1 MAKKKKKVTAT
12 QRKLKNARERAK
24 YRLEKMGFA
33 SDQISYLL
41 QDFRKVFAN
50 KAGKINIGKLTNKQI
65 DRRISDY
72 TLQRG
77 GVKVTY
83 QDLLDRVRDYLSY
96 TNMSPDEI
104 AEATY
109 YLFNDAFQ
117 DTWQDNYN
125 DAIAPQDLNS
135 VLRDLYSNLYGNID
149 RKYWD
154 SIKDSI
160 DTMIKDMMEANIK

>member
-1 MAKKKKKVTAT
+1 MAKGKRIKAT
-12 QRKLKNARERAK
+12 ERKLKNARARAK
-24 YRLEKMGFA
+24 YRLEKMGFT
-33 SDQISYLL
+33 SDQIIYLL
-41 QDFRKVFAN
+41 SDFRKAFTN

-65 DRRISDY
+65 DRRIKDY

-83 QDLLDRVRDYLSY
+83 QDLLDRVRNYLSY

-117 DTWQDNYN
+117 DTWQDQYN
-125 DAIAPQDLNS
+125 DAIASQDLNS
-135 VLRDLYSNLYGNID
+135 VLRDLYANLYGNID
-149 RKYWD
+149 KKYWD